1 MSGETL
7 TCPRCGQDISRNAD
21 YGTYFCGDCGLNVGA
36 VLAAQGSK
44 PQPTGVT
51 VKQGY
56 QQNRPLPGVA
66 ITPPVLGADGVPQ
79 AIKCWS
85 WPAFIFG
92 WLWCF
97 FNNLPIWGIASLL
110 GWIFTCGFVGFF
122 IDVWLGAKGNEYAW
136 RANRYPSV
144 AAYRRSQLGWEIMVW
159 ILVGTIV
166 LSVAWIW
173 LQFHR

>member
-1 MSGETL
+1 MSAEGPV
-7 TCPRCGQDISRNAD
+7 CPRCHEQTKWDAYWRCH
-21 YGTYFCGDCGLNVGA
+21 YCVDCGINVDQA
-36 VLAAQGSK
+36 LQIIADRQRREAEQQQRAAARELQLTARVSEELD
-44 PQPTGVT
+44 P
-51 VKQGY
+51 
-56 QQNRPLPGVA
+56 
-66 ITPPVLGADGVPQ
+66 DGIPK
-79 AIKCWS
+79 AIKRWS

-97 FNNLPIWGIASLL
+97 FNGLPVWGIASLL